1 MTIEFNHYGICV
13 DSEWFYIALDWKL
26 LATAAL
32 VFVGY
37 KVYRKKFIKL

>member
-1 MTIEFNHYGICV
+1 MKLELNGYGLCL
-13 DSEWFYIALDWKL
+13 DSDWFYIALDWKL

-32 VFVGY
+32 VFIGY